1 MFLSIVIPCF
11 NEQEVLFETYRRI
24 KSVTSKFHPLETEII
39 FVDDGSKD
47 NTPSILRDI
56 ALKNKNIKIIKLA
69 RNFGHQIASTAGID
83 SSIGDAV
90 VLIDADLQDPP
101 EIIPEMI
108 KKWQEGYDVVYG
120 TRIERKG
127 ETLFK
132 KFTARY
138 FYKILNKISEVQIPL
153 DTGDFRLMSK
163 KVVNALKVM
172 PERDRFIRGMVSW
185 IGFKQISLPYRRE
198 TRFAG
203 SSKYPLRK
211 MLSFSIDG
219 LVSFSAKPLD
229 FSILFGIF
237 SALMAVLGIFYAIV
251 LRVFTN
257 IWVEGWTALM
267 IAVLFIGGVQLLCLG
282 IVGKYIGRIYR
293 EIKGRPLYFVEEYI
307 GFEEVPPIGSRSL
320 Q

>member
-1 MFLSIVIPCF
+1 MLLSIVIPCF
-11 NEQEVLFETYRRI
+11 NEQEVLFETFRRI
-24 KSVTSKFHPLETEII
+24 KSVTAKLHPLETEII

-47 NTPSILRDI
+47 DTPFILRDI

-138 FYKILNKISEVQIPL
+138 FYKILNKIS
-153 DTGDFRLMSK
+153 
-163 KVVNALKVM
+163 
-172 PERDRFIRGMVSW
+172 
-185 IGFKQISLPYRRE
+185 
-198 TRFAG
+198 
-203 SSKYPLRK
+203 
-211 MLSFSIDG
+211 
-219 LVSFSAKPLD
+219 
-229 FSILFGIF
+229 
-237 SALMAVLGIFYAIV
+237 
-251 LRVFTN
+251 
-257 IWVEGWTALM
+257 
-267 IAVLFIGGVQLLCLG
+267 
-282 IVGKYIGRIYR
+282 
-293 EIKGRPLYFVEEYI
+293 
-307 GFEEVPPIGSRSL
+307 
-320 Q
+320 

>member
-1 MFLSIVIPCF
+1 MNARLKINKKYFSVLLSIVIPCF

-69 RNFGHQIASTAGID
+69 RNFGHQID

-132 KFTARY
+132 KSDSLSPRRRRPRGLCER
-138 FYKILNKISEVQIPL
+138 KL
-153 DTGDFRLMSK
+153 SK
-163 KVVNALKVM
+163 N
-172 PERDRFIRGMVSW
+172 DR
-185 IGFKQISLPYRRE
+185 KC
-198 TRFAG
+198 
-203 SSKYPLRK
+203 YPL
-211 MLSFSIDG
+211 
-219 LVSFSAKPLD
+219 
-229 FSILFGIF
+229 
-237 SALMAVLGIFYAIV
+237 
-251 LRVFTN
+251 
-257 IWVEGWTALM
+257 
-267 IAVLFIGGVQLLCLG
+267 GGQ
-282 IVGKYIGRIYR
+282 
-293 EIKGRPLYFVEEYI
+293 
-307 GFEEVPPIGSRSL
+307 
-320 Q
+320 